1 LLFCAELLVFPSCL
15 YLCNISVSFV
25 SYRGCSLKL
34 GTWKG
39 SCLLGPKPVT
49 CMVGVSSF
57 LYQAI
62 AGTPSS
68 LPRLFIINHSH
79 SISGEKLASC

>member
-1 LLFCAELLVFPSCL
+1 LLVVYIPTTVTSRTAVHHHFL
-15 YLCNISVSFV
+15 VST
-25 SYRGCSLKL
+25 GCSLKL

-57 LYQAI
+57 LYPAI

-79 SISGEKLASC
+79 SISGDKLASC